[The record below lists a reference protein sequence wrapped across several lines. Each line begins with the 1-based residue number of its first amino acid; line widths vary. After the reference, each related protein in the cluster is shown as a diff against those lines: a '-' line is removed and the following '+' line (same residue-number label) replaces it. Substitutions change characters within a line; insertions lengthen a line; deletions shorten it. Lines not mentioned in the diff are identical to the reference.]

1 MPSSLPVKDLIK
13 DLDLPKGFAVRLRRP
28 AKNGPTQCNLIATHY
43 DRDHFIPADIPMHP
57 GSLARDPG
65 LEVSTNPSS
74 TRSFGRVSLARE
86 ASDMAQPGLP
96 LVQVIP
102 GAIPLAGP
110 PMQIAITGL
119 LTILQA
125 INRRSQNISA
135 EQSPRRVPSGC
146 VVIPPQTKVLQFICS
161 SEVQYGKSI
170 FCKMDE
176 SFSSDLEWAAI

>member
-1 MPSSLPVKDLIK
+1 MPSSLPVK

-43 DRDHFIPADIPMHP
+43 DHDHFIPADIPSEFPVPSPTFHLNSLLLLLMHP

-96 LVQVIP
+96 LVQVVP

-119 LTILQA
+119 LTILQV
-125 INRRSQNISA
+125 INARA
-135 EQSPRRVPSGC
+135 
-146 VVIPPQTKVLQFICS
+146 
-161 SEVQYGKSI
+161 YSI
-170 FCKMDE
+170 IGIFLY
-176 SFSSDLEWAAI
+176 S